1 MRRILAL
8 TLLTLAAPPPQAAA
22 ADDSLVATVAR
33 PTTIDAAGGRAVW
46 SAWDPAARVY
56 RLTEFANGA
65 TRAVPVRPSRVP
77 FDVDLA
83 PGGGIAVYSRCARP
97 PLSTWELNGRRGCD
111 VHRFDFGSGRESR
124 VGRINSDADEYWPT
138 ITRRRI
144 AFTRTYRSG
153 HRVLY
158 WRSLTGSGPSRR
170 LRGGPT
176 FDETVP
182 EELDLR
188 DGRVTFM
195 RNFEYGAE
203 VRLATTD
210 GRGRV
215 LVGVPGSGAAA
226 REFSAYGPTLAGG
239 FVHWTLSSIGS
250 NEAPSEL
257 RRHALSSGRN
267 TRATALVDGMT
278 TGFARAGAR
287 AWYVRSAPGGYE
299 VRAATGLTYE
309 PAPPIDID

>member
-1 MRRILAL
+1 MRRIVALAL
-8 TLLTLAAPPPQAAA
+8 LAVAAAPAPAVAA
-22 ADDSLVATVAR
+22 DSLVATVAR
-33 PTTIDAAGGRAVW
+33 PTTVEAAGGRAVW
-46 SAWDPAARVY
+46 SSWDPAAGAY

-65 TRAVPVRPSRVP
+65 TRALPVAPNRGP
-77 FDVDLA
+77 FDVDLRA
-83 PGGGIAVYSRCARP
+83 DGRVAVYSRCMRP
-97 PLSTWELNGRRGCD
+97 TLSAWELNGRRGCD

-124 VGRINSDADEYWPT
+124 VGRINSGADEYWPA

-182 EELDLR
+182 QELDMR
-188 DGRVTFM
+188 DGRVAFM
-195 RNFEYGAE
+195 WNFDYGAE

-215 LVGVPGSGAAA
+215 LVGIPGSGAAA
-226 REFSAYGPTLAGG
+226 REFSAHGPTLAGG
-239 FVHWTLSSIGS
+239 FVHWTLSSNDG
-250 NEAPSEL
+250 PSDL

-267 TRATALVDGMT
+267 TRATALVDGIT
-278 TGFARAGAR
+278 TGFARDSAR
-287 AWYVRSAPGGYE
+287 AWYVVRSAADSYE

>member
-1 MRRILAL
+1 MRRILTL
-8 TLLTLAAPPPQAAA
+8 TLLTLAAAPAQAA

-46 SAWDPAARVY
+46 SAWDPAARAY
-56 RLTEFANGA
+56 RLTEFADGA
-65 TRAVPVRPSRVP
+65 TRTLPVRPSRVP
-77 FDVDLA
+77 FDVDLS
-83 PGGGIAVYSRCARP
+83 PGGRIAVYSRCDRP
-97 PLSTWELNGRRGCD
+97 PPSTWELNGRRGCD

-124 VGRINSDADEYWPT
+124 VGRINSGADEYWPT
-138 ITRRRI
+138 ITRWRI

-188 DGRVTFM
+188 DGRVAFI
-195 RNFEYGAE
+195 RSFEYGAE

-210 GRGRV
+210 GRARV
-215 LVGVPGSGAAA
+215 LVNVPGSGAAA
-226 REFSAYGPTLAGG
+226 REFRADGPTLAGG
-239 FVHWTLSSIGS
+239 FVHWTLSSS
-250 NEAPSEL
+250 ESDEVPSEL
-257 RRHALSSGRN
+257 RRHALSSRRN
-267 TRATALVDGMT
+267 TRATALVEAST
-278 TGFARAGAR
+278 TGFARDGAR
-287 AWYVRSAPGGYE
+287 AWYVRSAPGGWE

-309 PAPPIDID
+309 PAPPIEID

>member
-8 TLLTLAAPPPQAAA
+8 ALLTLAAAPAQAA

-56 RLTEFANGA
+56 RLTEFANGT
-65 TRAVPVRPSRVP
+65 TRTAPVRPSRVP

-83 PGGGIAVYSRCARP
+83 PGGGIAVYSRCDRP
-97 PLSTWELNGRRGCD
+97 TVSTWALNGRRGCD

-124 VGRINSDADEYWPT
+124 VGRINSSADEYWPT
-138 ITRRRI
+138 ITRWRI

-153 HRVLY
+153 RRVLY

-170 LRGGPT
+170 LRGWQ
-176 FDETVP
+176 FEEAVP
-182 EELDLR
+182 EQLDLR
-188 DGRVTFM
+188 DGRVAFIAT
-195 RNFEYGAE
+195 FEYGAD
-203 VRLATTD
+203 VRLATPD

-215 LVGVPGSGAAA
+215 LVEVPGSGAAA
-226 REFSAYGPTLAGG
+226 REFGADGPTLAGG
-239 FVHWTLSSIGS
+239 FVHWALAS
-250 NEAPSEL
+250 NDSDEVPSEL

-278 TGFARAGAR
+278 TGFARDGAR

-309 PAPPIDID
+309 PAPPIEID